1 MVGIVEEEKD
11 DFKKVYISTFDKSLW
26 IPTKYLSKDEEVKEL
41 TQVIVVDRKNQNSG
55 ILEWRDNEWKIVSLS
70 YVSTGKSGQYSLPT
84 PLGDYMAIQRRF
96 KFLYYHD
103 GTTDIAGYAPYT
115 IRFSGGG
122 YLHGVPRV
130 YGKDA
135 AGNLIDP
142 GHAEALKSLGT
153 TPRSHMCVRNYTSHA
168 KFLYDWVD
176 IGSCAVIVI
185 E

>member
-1 MVGIVEEEKD
+1 
-11 DFKKVYISTFDKSLW
+11 
-26 IPTKYLSKDEEVKEL
+26 
-41 TQVIVVDRKNQNSG
+41 
-55 ILEWRDNEWKIVSLS
+55 
-70 YVSTGKSGQYSLPT
+70 
-84 PLGDYMAIQRRF
+84 MAIQRRF

-130 YGKDA
+130 YGKDEF
-135 AGNLIDP
+135 GNLVDP
-142 GHAEALKSLGT
+142 GHAESLRSLGT